1 MKSHEGAGDG
11 ASTIAHGLTDQ
22 KGMTESKLEH
32 DHQEDQQNQRYFL
45 SHFRN
50 EEDSRLDQIEK

>member
-11 ASTIAHGLTDQ
+11 ASTIAHGLTDNR
-22 KGMTESKLEH
+22 GMTESKLEH

-50 EEDSRLDQIEK
+50 EEENRLD